1 PYSKDYETAMI
12 YMSDH
17 GESLG
22 ENGLYLHGM
31 PYFMAPD
38 EQKHVAS
45 FMWFGEGSIKE
56 EIDVEK
62 LKSYS
67 DKRFSHDNLFHTLLS
82 FFEVD
87 TEVYKKEMD
96 ILKDAKKY
104 K

>member
-1 PYSKDYETAMI
+1 PYSKDYETAMV

-45 FMWFGEGSIKE
+45 FMWFGEGDIKE
-56 EIDVEK
+56 DIDVEK

-67 DKRFSHDNLFHTLLS
+67 DKKFSQDNLFHTLLS
-82 FFEVD
+82 FFEVETD
-87 TEVYKKEMD
+87 VYKKEMD
-96 ILKDAKKY
+96 ILNDAKKSH
-104 K
+104 